1 MSELE
6 EQRELDQRERA
17 EIVGETATIA
27 WNQLEI
33 FYARGEAIL
42 VDKTMDLIKVAH
54 AISVDEIHVVEEWIA
69 EGKLKRQFDEEA
81 RIWSEQQSEV
91 WAVVIKPWVLVQEI
105 RKH

>member
-1 MSELE
+1 MTNIE
-6 EQRELDQRERA
+6 EQSEIERREKA

-42 VDKTMDLIKVAH
+42 VDKAMDLIQVAH
-54 AISVDEIHVVEEWIA
+54 AISIDETQKVETWIA

-81 RIWSEQQSEV
+81 RNWSENQSEV